1 MVMDFLVLSAPVAVA
16 FTFIYLV
23 ELRMFLARLRLE
35 LPDEWRNMGSPTL
48 GYASRSVV
56 IPLVLG
62 ELKQF
67 ALLSSTQRAR
77 ARRLRAYVTVL
88 FPYYIVWILL
98 VLFRRELGLIG

>member
-1 MVMDFLVLSAPVAVA
+1 MVIDFLVLSAPVAVA
-16 FTFIYLV
+16 FTLIYLV
-23 ELRMFLARLRLE
+23 ELRVFLARLRSE
-35 LPDEWRNMGSPTL
+35 LPEAWRDMGSPTP
-48 GYASRSVV
+48 GRASRSVV

-88 FPYYIVWILL
+88 FPYYIVWFLL

>member
-1 MVMDFLVLSAPVAVA
+1 MVMDFLVLSAPVAVV
-16 FTFIYLV
+16 FNFIYLV
-23 ELRMFLARLRLE
+23 ELRVFLARLRLE
-35 LPDEWRNMGSPTL
+35 LPDAWRDMGSPTL
-48 GYASRSVV
+48 GRASRSVV
-56 IPLVLG
+56 IPLVFGRLT
-62 ELKQF
+62 QF